1 MNETYLL
8 QLLSCAESSGV
19 VVFVVDGSVAR
30 LISLVTRRGSMG
42 FLARLGF
49 GDG

>member
-30 LISLVTRRGSMG
+30 LISLVTKRGVHGVSSSIG
-42 FLARLGF
+42 FR
-49 GDG
+49 